1 MTNHDFILKSG
12 AKLHVTTAP
21 FEQAV
26 ALVEVVQRVSVGMD
40 KQLDVGMA
48 ALRSPEVRKAVY
60 DVFSLATY
68 DNIKLYPGIFDEPK
82 IGDKARG
89 DYFEICSRLIEV
101 NARPFFL
108 TISSLSTDSQEEII
122 KSPEQQ

>member
-1 MTNHDFILKSG
+1 MTNHDFTLKSG

-40 KQLDVGMA
+40 KTLDVGMA

-60 DVFSLATY
+60 DVFPWATY
-68 DNIKLYPGIFDEPK
+68 DNLKLYPGIFDEPK

-101 NARPFFL
+101 NVRPFFL
-108 TISSLSTDSQEEII
+108 TISLQSTDYKEEIT
-122 KSPEQQ
+122 KSHEPR